1 MPFLYLF
8 KDNCFK
14 RILTTKEFVSPFD
27 VVSLVGALAAVDVS
41 TVVFAVVSAIV
52 VRGVIGDIDVGTA
65 MKNQD
70 ADIRSTL

>member
-1 MPFLYLF
+1 MW
-8 KDNCFK
+8 
-14 RILTTKEFVSPFD
+14 FVSPFD

-52 VRGVIGDIDVGTA
+52 VRGVDGDVDVGTA